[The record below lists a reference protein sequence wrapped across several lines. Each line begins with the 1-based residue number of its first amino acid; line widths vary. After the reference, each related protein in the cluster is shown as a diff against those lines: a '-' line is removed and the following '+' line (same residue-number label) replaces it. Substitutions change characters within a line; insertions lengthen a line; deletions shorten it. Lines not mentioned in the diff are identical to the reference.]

1 MNKRIVTINGVN
13 YVFVLDGKMVS
24 AFKYKN
30 GMPQIIDPHFATNS
44 IMNQTIIETIQL
56 IKDELK
62 KEIISKKY
70 TKTDDYHNEF
80 QKRLHDTEIPILKK
94 FGKIDLTRRKE
105 YGEALKELDETF
117 KMTLENKETKK
128 DAVEKNIDVNLQT
141 LFKENGITEYKVSK
155 SGSVITYMK
164 DGIPHTINQVNP
176 DTNIYEIIIQNIEF
190 DKMNNREEI
199 DKSIKEAMETQRR
212 TVLHENDTVAISKAE
227 YPLDQIADYLKE
239 NYHIKNIYG
248 VRQTDKTITDGTIM
262 VDFGEGFKP
271 VFVKLEDSG
280 KTKISF
286 GEAKQIDNN
295 HNVTPQKASNV
306 DTKKQDDI
314 NQNVDE
320 YIIDNTLNSIEEKEK
335 NGQAITQE
343 EQDIL
348 DKYKESDE
356 ENPEE
361 IVNDGPQNEL
371 TKAKVKKLIPTKN
384 QFAKAAF
391 ANPLF
396 LTFISGATFGLGVIC
411 IIETIFN

>member
-295 HNVTPQKASNV
+295 HNVTPQKASNA

-356 ENPEE
+356 ENLEE

-391 ANPLF
+391 SNPLC
-396 LTFISGATFGLGVIC
+396 LTFISGATFRLGVIC

>member
-164 DGIPHTINQVNP
+164 DSIPHTINQVNP

-295 HNVTPQKASNV
+295 HNVTPQKASNA

-320 YIIDNTLNSIEEKEK
+320 YIKDNILNSIEEKEK

>member
-70 TKTDDYHNEF
+70 TKPDDYHNEF

-295 HNVTPQKASNV
+295 HNVTPQKASNA

-356 ENPEE
+356 ENLEE

>member
-80 QKRLHDTEIPILKK
+80 QKRLHDTEVPILKK

-212 TVLHENDTVAISKAE
+212 TILHENDTVAISKAE

>member
-70 TKTDDYHNEF
+70 TKPDDYHNEF

-190 DKMNNREEI
+190 DKMNNRDEI

-295 HNVTPQKASNV
+295 HNVTPQKASNA

-320 YIIDNTLNSIEEKEK
+320 YIKDNTLNSIEEKEK

>member
-1 MNKRIVTINGVN
+1 MNKRIVTTNGVN

-70 TKTDDYHNEF
+70 TKPDDYHNEF

-128 DAVEKNIDVNLQT
+128 DAVEKNIDVDLQT

-295 HNVTPQKASNV
+295 HNVTPQKASNA

-320 YIIDNTLNSIEEKEK
+320 YIKDNTLNSIEEKEK